1 MAVTFASNGCRTP
14 GWWRPPWCRSARGS
28 FPRSRLQTVRRG
40 RSRASSCPSSR
51 QVALGSPSQ
60 SLGEDAHAECQET
73 PRKPRKRLRLT
84 RSGEEMDSA
93 LAFGLAPHP
102 GDAGGGGAIHPRKR
116 LRLTRSLRVQSDRM
130 FYVYL
135 LHSTKDNGFYIGFST
150 DLKRRLSEHKR
161 GASFATKSRGPWK
174 LIYYEAYL
182 NQEDALGREKY
193 LKSGSGRRFLRAQ
206 LRHYLLQEPATRPRR
221 PAA

>member
-1 MAVTFASNGCRTP
+1 MYVL
-14 GWWRPPWCRSARGS
+14 RSES
-28 FPRSRLQTVRRG
+28 
-40 RSRASSCPSSR
+40 
-51 QVALGSPSQ
+51 
-60 SLGEDAHAECQET
+60 
-73 PRKPRKRLRLT
+73 
-84 RSGEEMDSA
+84 DS
-93 LAFGLAPHP
+93 
-102 GDAGGGGAIHPRKR
+102 
-116 LRLTRSLRVQSDRM
+116 
-130 FYVYL
+130 
-135 LHSTKDNGFYIGFST
+135 GFYIGYST
-150 DLKRRLSEHKR
+150 DLKRRLSEHTR